1 MAKVSIPGYT
11 IERELGSGGMAKV
24 YLAVQH
30 SLERKVAL
38 KVMSPI
44 LAADESFTKRFLR
57 EARTIAGLTHP
68 NIVAIYEVGVTVD
81 NLHFFAMQ
89 HLPGGDFGSRMREGV
104 DQPELC
110 RVLDGIAKALGFAH
124 ERGFVHRDVSPANI
138 IFDSSGNPVL
148 TDFGI
153 ARALSG
159 STRITNTGV
168 SIGTSLYMSPEQAR
182 GGDVD
187 ARSDL
192 YSLGVL
198 AFEALTGSTPY
209 RGSDSFAV
217 AYAHVFEPI
226 PRLPPSC
233 ANWQSLI
240 DKALAKDPR
249 ERFANDEEWCVAL
262 RKTLDAKA
270 VSDTQ
275 PLKTVRSDAAA
286 EPASEERGI
295 VRPPAVTQ
303 LVAAMGERLKRA
315 RVSNATLMLRWTVPL
330 LALLAIIGL
339 GYGAYSQWAG
349 SEEPPGPLAS
359 SGDPLQPTRLVDPP
373 ARPTPRDDQVGQ
385 DGSEGVGPTS
395 DYSELSEEQWA
406 EGTVDPTEPQGPP
419 ASEAVLAGWL
429 DAGETAIR
437 ETRLMSPP
445 GSSAVDFF
453 DWVRELE
460 PANERAVGGFESVIT
475 SYLSL
480 AADAH
485 GENDFETTRSMLD
498 RARAVAE
505 RHPEREVQ
513 LQRINELPDG
523 WLSDLLSQAER
534 ALAAWNPEGAASVL
548 AEAAQIVPDDPRI
561 TNLLAQARAL
571 LQPGFRFADALSSGG
586 SGPQMVV
593 VGGGSVRLSGAG
605 GGKSASIARPFAVGI
620 YEVTL
625 GQFKGYVQK
634 TGQNPGGSCRTKEST
649 GLFGAVKGS
658 RNWRKTDFSQT
669 DREPVVC
676 VNFDSA
682 QNYVRWLSRETGHAY
697 RLLSEAEWQS
707 LAAKVPGGPPCSVA
721 NVADKTAGGR
731 RSYSCSDGHANTA
744 PVGSFVALPSGPY
757 DIDGNVREWV
767 EDCANDSH
775 AGHSGTQAARLS
787 GDCSERLAMGR
798 AWHSDKEESGVIQ
811 RKAFETSVL
820 SNTIGIRVAMT
831 LPDRPSGQ

>member
-1 MAKVSIPGYT
+1 
-11 IERELGSGGMAKV
+11 MAKV

-38 KVMSPI
+38 KVMSPM

-89 HLPGGDFGSRMREGV
+89 HLPGGDFGSKMRAGV
-104 DQPELC
+104 DQAELT

-240 DKALAKDPR
+240 DKALAKDAR
-249 ERFANDEEWCVAL
+249 ERFANADEWCLAL
-262 RKTLDAKA
+262 RKTMDDKA

-275 PLKTVRSDAAA
+275 PLKVVSKAAA
-286 EPASEERGI
+286 ADAASEERGI
-295 VRPPAVTQ
+295 SRPPAVTQ
-303 LVAAMGERLKRA
+303 LVEAMGERLKKS
-315 RVSNATLMLRWTVPL
+315 RVSNATLMLRWAVPL
-330 LALLAIIGL
+330 LAVAAIIGL

-349 SEEPPGPLAS
+349 SSDVTQAAGDDGEAS
-359 SGDPLQPTRLVDPP
+359 STAPI
-373 ARPTPRDDQVGQ
+373 A
-385 DGSEGVGPTS
+385 
-395 DYSELSEEQWA
+395 
-406 EGTVDPTEPQGPP
+406 TVDPLAIASPTSADSPSLNSNASGETLSADYTELTDEMVAEGAVDPNETQGPP
-419 ASEAVLAGWL
+419 LLEEVVGGWL
-429 DAGETAIR
+429 QAGEVATR
-437 ETRLMSPP
+437 ETRLTSPP

-460 PANERAVGGFESVIT
+460 PDNERAIGGFESIIS

-480 AADAH
+480 AQDAH
-485 GENDFETTRSMLD
+485 AEDDFETPRLMIE
-498 RARAVAE
+498 RARTVAE
-505 RHPEREVQ
+505 RHPQREIQ
-513 LQRINELPDG
+513 LQRISELPDG
-523 WLSDLLSQAER
+523 WVAELLAEAER
-534 ALAAWNPEGAASVL
+534 ALAAWNPKGAELVL
-548 AEAAQIVPDDPRI
+548 AEAAQIVPEDPRI
-561 TNLLAQARAL
+561 ANLLEQAQAL
-571 LQPGFRFADALSSGG
+571 LQPGFRFADALSGGG
-586 SGPQMVV
+586 SGPRMIV
-593 VGGGSVRLSGAG
+593 VGGGAVQLSGANG
-605 GGKSASIARPFAVGI
+605 SKTATIARPFAVGI

-625 GQFKGYVQK
+625 AEFKLYVQQ
-634 TGQNPGGSCRTKEST
+634 TAQQPGGSCRSKEST

-658 RNWRKTDFSQT
+658 RNWRNTDFDQG

-676 VNFDSA
+676 VTFTNA
-682 QNYVRWLSRETGHAY
+682 QDYVRWLSRQTGHAY

-707 LAAKVPGGPPCSVA
+707 IATKVSTADPCRVA
-721 NVADKTAGGR
+721 NIADKSIGGR
-731 RSYSCSDGHANTA
+731 GAYSCNDGYEYTA
-744 PVGSFVALPSGPY
+744 PVGSFVASASGPY

-775 AGHSGTQAARLS
+775 SGHAGTQGARLT
-787 GDCSERLAMGR
+787 GDCSERMAMGR
-798 AWHSDKEESGVIQ
+798 AWHSDKDESAVIQ
-811 RKAFETSVL
+811 RKAFKTTVP

-831 LPDRPSGQ
+831 LPDRPPGQ